1 MKTLIKKAQ
10 HKDADAFVE
19 LMQENMKDMYKV
31 ARAILSND
39 EDAADAIQD
48 TILACWEKIHT
59 LKQEDCFKTWLTRI
73 LINNCNLILR
83 KKRKLVLDDSIM
95 DMQAGCEC
103 DGYEN
108 TEWKEML
115 GCVDEKYRVIIILYY
130 VEGFKIRE
138 IGEILHESE
147 SAVKRRLASA
157 RKQMELAY
165 YPEKRRNA
173 E

>member
-1 MKTLIKKAQ
+1 MGAGKGFLCVVLPERK
-10 HKDADAFVE
+10 
-19 LMQENMKDMYKV
+19 
-31 ARAILSND
+31 RP
-39 EDAADAIQD
+39 AATA
-48 TILACWEKIHT
+48 
-59 LKQEDCFKTWLTRI
+59 
-73 LINNCNLILR
+73 LR
-83 KKRKLVLDDSIM
+83 KSRQQRAPKSASPGGKRKS
-95 DMQAGCEC
+95 QP
-103 DGYEN
+103 
-108 TEWKEML
+108 
-115 GCVDEKYRVIIILYY
+115 EKYRVIIILYY

>member
-39 EDAADAIQD
+39 EDAADAIQ
-48 TILACWEKIHT
+48 
-59 LKQEDCFKTWLTRI
+59 
-73 LINNCNLILR
+73 
-83 KKRKLVLDDSIM
+83 DSIM

>member
-59 LKQEDCFKTWLTRI
+59 LKQEEFFKTWLTRI

-95 DMQAGCEC
+95 DMQAGREC

-108 TEWKEML
+108 TEWNEML

>member
-59 LKQEDCFKTWLTRI
+59 LKQEEFFKTWLTRI
-73 LINNCNLILR
+73 LINNCTSYSEKNESLCWMTVSWTCR
-83 KKRKLVLDDSIM
+83 PAANATATKTPNGKKCLGVWMRNTVSSLFCTMWKVLKSGKS
-95 DMQAGCEC
+95 A
-103 DGYEN
+103 
-108 TEWKEML
+108 
-115 GCVDEKYRVIIILYY
+115 KYSM
-130 VEGFKIRE
+130 K
-138 IGEILHESE
+138 
-147 SAVKRRLASA
+147 VKA
-157 RKQMELAY
+157 
-165 YPEKRRNA
+165 P
-173 E
+173 

>member
-59 LKQEDCFKTWLTRI
+59 LKQEDFFKTWLTRI
-73 LINNCNLILR
+73 SVSYTHLTLPT
-83 KKRKLVLDDSIM
+83 K
-95 DMQAGCEC
+95 
-103 DGYEN
+103 
-108 TEWKEML
+108 
-115 GCVDEKYRVIIILYY
+115 
-130 VEGFKIRE
+130 
-138 IGEILHESE
+138 
-147 SAVKRRLASA
+147 
-157 RKQMELAY
+157 
-165 YPEKRRNA
+165 
-173 E
+173 

>member
-59 LKQEDCFKTWLTRI
+59 LKQEDFFKTWLTRI
-73 LINNCNLILR
+73 LINNLSLIHIYGICFR
-83 KKRKLVLDDSIM
+83 
-95 DMQAGCEC
+95 
-103 DGYEN
+103 
-108 TEWKEML
+108 
-115 GCVDEKYRVIIILYY
+115 
-130 VEGFKIRE
+130 
-138 IGEILHESE
+138 
-147 SAVKRRLASA
+147 
-157 RKQMELAY
+157 
-165 YPEKRRNA
+165 
-173 E
+173 

>member
-1 MKTLIKKAQ
+1 M
-10 HKDADAFVE
+10 
-19 LMQENMKDMYKV
+19 
-31 ARAILSND
+31 
-39 EDAADAIQD
+39 
-48 TILACWEKIHT
+48 
-59 LKQEDCFKTWLTRI
+59 
-73 LINNCNLILR
+73 
-83 KKRKLVLDDSIM
+83 LDDSIM